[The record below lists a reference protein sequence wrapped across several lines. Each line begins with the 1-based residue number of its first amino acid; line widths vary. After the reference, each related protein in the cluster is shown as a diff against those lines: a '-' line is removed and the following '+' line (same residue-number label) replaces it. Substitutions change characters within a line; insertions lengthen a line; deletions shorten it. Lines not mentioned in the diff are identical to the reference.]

1 MVSVGGGRRMSEKIT
16 VKDIVDIYEKLT
28 DCNTCWVARY
38 INLEDDDT
46 PCQNC
51 EEPDAD

>member
-1 MVSVGGGRRMSEKIT
+1 MSEKIT

-28 DCNTCWVARY
+28 DCDTCWVARY
-38 INLEDDDT
+38 TNLEDDDT

-51 EEPDAD
+51 EEPNAD